1 MIQLFNKE
9 TGVRLGEISEA
20 ELKFLRGQME
30 EESLDDKDYY
40 LNAEM
45 IEMLE
50 SGGADAALLGLL
62 RNALGD
68 KEDLEIRW
76 ERTT

>member
-9 TGVRLGEISEA
+9 SGARLGEITEA
-20 ELKFLRGQME
+20 ELKFLIGQME

-45 IEMLE
+45 IDMLAA
-50 SGGADAALLGLL
+50 GGADAALLTLL
-62 RNALGD
+62 RSALGGKD
-68 KEDLEIRW
+68 DLEIRW
-76 ERTT
+76 ERTA